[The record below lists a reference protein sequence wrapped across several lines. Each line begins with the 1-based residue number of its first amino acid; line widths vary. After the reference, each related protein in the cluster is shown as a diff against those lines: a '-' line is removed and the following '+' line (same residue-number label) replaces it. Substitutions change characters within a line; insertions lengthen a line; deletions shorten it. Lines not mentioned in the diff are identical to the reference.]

1 MDFFTDMGFRDGVL
15 ITAWV
20 LMFTVIT
27 NLATKVRDL
36 HIWHQPDSDGEHRST
51 CTAMDLHNCLEKM
64 TELEQQ
70 NQDLMREHRG
80 EMMKMHSV
88 QNQVLRS
95 LDEILRRQW
104 DDHVSK

>member
-1 MDFFTDMGFRDGVL
+1 MDFLTDMGFRDGVMMAAYL
-15 ITAWV
+15 
-20 LMFTVIT
+20 LMFGIVS

-36 HIWHQPDSDGEHRST
+36 HIWHQPDTSGEHRT
-51 CTAMDLHNCLEKM
+51 HCTANDLTDCLDKM

-70 NQDLMREHRG
+70 NQDLMREHRS
-80 EMMKMHSV
+80 EMVKLSSI

-104 DDHVSK
+104 DDHSKS